1 MSYRVK
7 EQRDG
12 SLSVYD
18 GPHFIGTVV
27 PDDETHTHATKPSTF
42 DGPISHTF
50 PTVDHAVEWLVAE
63 FRDIPWADR
72 PAEQRV

>member
-1 MSYRVK
+1 MTYRVK

-42 DGPISHTF
+42 DGPISRTLAS
-50 PTVDHAVEWLVAE
+50 VDDAVDWLVSE
-63 FRDIPWADR
+63 FRNGMVP
-72 PAEQRV
+72 